1 MKEYEINKNCLPIVQ
16 AMFKN
21 RTLAEERNGTGYV
34 KCTDHQ
40 KKVMEKNG
48 IKLKEVES

>member
-1 MKEYEINKNCLPIVQ
+1 MKEYQINKNCLPIVR
-16 AMFKN
+16 AMFYGYIF
-21 RTLAEERNGTGYV
+21 RREENGVGYV

-40 KKVMEKNG
+40 KKVMERNG